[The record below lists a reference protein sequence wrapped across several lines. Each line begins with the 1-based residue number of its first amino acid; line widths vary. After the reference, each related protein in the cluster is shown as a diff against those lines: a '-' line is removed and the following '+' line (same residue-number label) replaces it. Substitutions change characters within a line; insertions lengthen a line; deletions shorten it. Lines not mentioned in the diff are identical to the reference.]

1 VCETGAG
8 VMIRKFWQMA
18 RSRAAVAAVVALPA
32 LALLA
37 TSGVAALAAAV
48 RVELRIT
55 LGDGDNKVDSGGRFY
70 LDNGNFHYA
79 SDHLTFNGK
88 VAGDSF
94 TLDGVYESLKPKK
107 DRPFTLA
114 GKIVNNHF
122 SGAVK
127 TPDGKVLGSVSVELM
142 DE

>member
-1 VCETGAG
+1 
-8 VMIRKFWQMA
+8 MMRRFWRMA
-18 RSRAAVAAVVALPA
+18 RSRIAIAAVTALPV

-37 TSGVAALAAAV
+37 TSGVAALAAAI

-55 LGDGDNKVDSGGRFY
+55 LGDGDNKVDGGGRFY
-70 LDNGNFHYA
+70 LDNGNFQYA
-79 SDHLTFNGK
+79 SDHLTFSGQI
-88 VAGDSF
+88 AGDNV
-94 TLDGVYESLKPKK
+94 TVNGVYESLQPKK
-107 DRPFTLA
+107 ERPFALA

-127 TPDGKVLGSVSVELM
+127 TPDGKVLGSLSFELM

>member
-1 VCETGAG
+1 MMG
-8 VMIRKFWQMA
+8 KFWQVA
-18 RSRAAVAAVVALPA
+18 RSRIAVAALVVLPA
-32 LALLA
+32 LAVLA
-37 TSGVAALAAAV
+37 TSSMAALAGAI

-55 LGDGDNKVDSGGRFY
+55 LGDGDNKVDGGGRFY

-79 SDHLTFNGK
+79 ADHLTFDGK
-88 VAGDSF
+88 VTGDSF
-94 TLDGVYESLKPKK
+94 TLDGVYESLKPKT
-107 DRPFTLA
+107 DRQFTLA

-127 TPDGKVLGSVSVELM
+127 TPDGKVLGSLSFELM